1 MSRRCALLLFIIAF
15 AAHAAAGA
23 PVRVRYPQQPDGHA
37 PHASASAV
45 GGRGAAVRR
54 PPELGPDGEPAAECE
69 AGATAAGWPL
79 ALHARRGRT
88 ATGIGMG
95 LHQGAG

>member
-1 MSRRCALLLFIIAF
+1 MRRRCALLLFVIAL
-15 AAHAAAGA
+15 AAHAVAGPPA
-23 PVRVRYPQQPDGHA
+23 VPVRNSGLTVTPYVRA
-37 PHASASAV
+37 PAV
-45 GGRGAAVRR
+45 GGRGAAARR
-54 PPELGPDGEPAAECE
+54 QPELGQNIDPAAECE

-95 LHQGAG
+95 LHQSAG